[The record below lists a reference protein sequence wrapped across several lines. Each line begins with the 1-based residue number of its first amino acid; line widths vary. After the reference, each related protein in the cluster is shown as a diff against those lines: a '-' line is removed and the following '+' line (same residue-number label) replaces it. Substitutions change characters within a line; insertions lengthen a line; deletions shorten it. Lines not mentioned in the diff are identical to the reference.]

1 MPILGFTLRGV
12 DCDPPRE
19 RALEVSVVATN
30 GRWEHEGCGL
40 PNSPSLMFRCS
51 QADPAM
57 SNVRLRNTSNW
68 GEHWDTFRIF
78 HDFFI
83 SILRNWSK
91 HDKKHDHHKYSK
103 MFFSPQF
110 PWRDPRLHRS
120 WIDYPIVPWRN
131 MAWWQHVATVL
142 GFTSNS
148 HGKMGAFPPAILA
161 HLWASPP
168 AKQTEAV
175 FQADSQIAA
184 DLHRLC
190 TNSKLSKFSS
200 S

>member
-1 MPILGFTLRGV
+1 MKGV
-12 DCDPPRE
+12 DCRT
-19 RALEVSVVATN
+19 ALVSCSVAAK
-30 GRWEHEGCGL
+30 
-40 PNSPSLMFRCS
+40 P
-51 QADPAM
+51 
-57 SNVRLRNTSNW
+57 
-68 GEHWDTFRIF
+68 
-78 HDFFI
+78 
-83 SILRNWSK
+83 ILRCQMSGFATLAIGVNIETPFEFSMTFSSAFWGTGRSM
-91 HDKKHDHHKYSK
+91 KKHDHHKYSK

-110 PWRDPRLHRS
+110 PWRDQRLHRS
-120 WIDYPIVPWRN
+120 WIDYPIVPWQN

>member
-1 MPILGFTLRGV
+1 MGLLGWTLRHLSNFPWLFHQHFEELV
-12 DCDPPRE
+12 K
-19 RALEVSVVATN
+19 AWQIMTKNMTITN
-30 GRWEHEGCGL
+30 
-40 PNSPSLMFRCS
+40 
-51 QADPAM
+51 
-57 SNVRLRNTSNW
+57 TY
-68 GEHWDTFRIF
+68 
-78 HDFFI
+78 
-83 SILRNWSK
+83 
-91 HDKKHDHHKYSK
+91 KYSK